1 MTQQPVPVSDTTPH
15 SELINTTDAVSR
27 LVEEQ
32 FVDAYLHNSGKAQ
45 IGLLLSALVAGLI
58 WNDRSHSIWPIA
70 WLLLFAVV
78 TGLRYFK
85 TADFVLSTT
94 GPGRIRRIELT
105 LLVNGMMMAAPLSA
119 FATYSE
125 LERVAISII
134 LMATATASTTTTSGY
149 RSVFLAFALPMLV
162 PLALAWALMPHQDAN
177 WLSTWGISVLILFY
191 LGFLVNVARQVAA
204 VFLQSCQY
212 RLGEQ
217 QTNQQLK
224 AALDVADESNR
235 SKTRFLAAASHD
247 LRQPLH
253 SINVLVATLSLRP
266 LDSDTQE
273 IIRLL
278 DSVNQTMTKQLDAL
292 LDLSKLDAGVVTPNM
307 SNHRLD
313 AILQDHV
320 QALVPVAATKGVS
333 LVLDDNP
340 DLTVLTDDVLL
351 RRVLGNLTNNALKFT
366 PRGGT
371 IRLKLWQEG
380 PLAHLS
386 IADTGIGI
394 PAQDLSRVFQEFY
407 QVDNTERDR
416 SKGLGLG
423 LSIVQRLCQLMGI
436 HVQLVSTPGV
446 GTTLTLSMQVIS
458 GQPLASHA
466 SLSPTAPVPQG
477 LMVIVLDDEATVR
490 QSMCLLLR
498 QLGCLVYPAEST
510 VQAVAIAQQHA
521 IQVLFTDH
529 RLSGTDNGIHAIER
543 IRAIRPQV
551 TAVLVTGD
559 TAPDR
564 LLQAQHA
571 RIPMLHKPLVLEQ
584 VINVLQSLRS

>member
-1 MTQQPVPVSDTTPH
+1 MYLVQHSTACSLCLQRGLPPVPFLVGLACAANIGSAAT
-15 SELINTTDAVSR
+15 LIGNPQNM
-27 LVEEQ
+27 L
-32 FVDAYLHNSGKAQ
+32 
-45 IGLLLSALVAGLI
+45 IG
-58 WNDRSHSIWPIA
+58 
-70 WLLLFAVV
+70 
-78 TGLRYFK
+78 
-85 TADFVLSTT
+85 
-94 GPGRIRRIELT
+94 
-105 LLVNGMMMAAPLSA
+105 
-119 FATYSE
+119 
-125 LERVAISII
+125 
-134 LMATATASTTTTSGY
+134 
-149 RSVFLAFALPMLV
+149 
-162 PLALAWALMPHQDAN
+162 
-177 WLSTWGISVLILFY
+177 SVL
-191 LGFLVNVARQVAA
+191 
-204 VFLQSCQY
+204 
-212 RLGEQ
+212 
-217 QTNQQLK
+217 QLP
-224 AALDVADESNR
+224 
-235 SKTRFLAAASHD
+235 F
-247 LRQPLH
+247 
-253 SINVLVATLSLRP
+253 
-266 LDSDTQE
+266 
-273 IIRLL
+273 
-278 DSVNQTMTKQLDAL
+278 
-292 LDLSKLDAGVVTPNM
+292 AGYV
-307 SNHRLD
+307 R
-313 AILQDHV
+313 

-380 PLAHLS
+380 TLAHLS

-446 GTTLTLSMQVIS
+446 GTTITLSMQVIS
-458 GQPLASHA
+458 GQPLAAHA
-466 SLSPTAPVPQG
+466 SPSPTAPVPQG

-529 RLSGTDNGIHAIER
+529 RLRGTDNGLHAIER

-564 LLQAQHA
+564 MLQAQHA
-571 RIPMLHKPLVLEQ
+571 RVPMLHKPLVLEQ
-584 VINVLQSLRS
+584 VINVLNSLRN